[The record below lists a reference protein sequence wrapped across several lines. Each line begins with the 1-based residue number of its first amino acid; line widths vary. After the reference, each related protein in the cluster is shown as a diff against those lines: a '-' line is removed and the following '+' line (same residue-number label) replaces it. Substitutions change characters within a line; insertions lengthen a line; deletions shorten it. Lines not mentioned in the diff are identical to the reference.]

1 MTNSS
6 PDGEGELFS
15 PIRHENRGNAKSC
28 NPREEK
34 CSDTG
39 FSSDGPQQIHLLP
52 TCCPVDH
59 GEEVGEAMAGGKRAH
74 KIQVNVGETSRRNK
88 NSRHRSMNMVL
99 DFSPLATETGTCPET
114 QVPAQP
120 RPNKPGRQE
129 VFERHESQGE
139 RSGGVD
145 QRDRGRAPEGQEG
158 GEIQKTRHRA
168 RRRL

>member
-1 MTNSS
+1 MTGLDRGDKLCSS
-6 PDGEGELFS
+6 N
-15 PIRHENRGNAKSC
+15 RHEKRGNNKSH

-34 CSDTG
+34 PSDTG
-39 FSSDGPQQIHLLP
+39 FSSDGTQPSHIQP
-52 TCCPVDH
+52 MYPPVDH